1 VAADFADGAT
11 IITSSAQPDDDPR
24 GDELVGGVALM
35 VARPELLF
43 DGPTALRQQLLHQ
56 IINNKHIYLE
66 EVIAWDQEY
75 NSTVC
80 VLLCVCVFT
89 RTLLVC
95 CVFVLWSY
103 GTVSLRLSLSLSHRH
118 QSSARTKSSKAS
130 TKQLFG
136 LKAF

>member
-75 NSTVC
+75 NSTVS
-80 VLLCVCVFT
+80 VLCVRVYSELCLCVAC
-89 RTLLVC
+89 L
-95 CVFVLWSY
+95 CVVVLWY
-103 GTVSLRLSLSLSHRH
+103 CVASLISFALSPPPIIRENKKQQSKHKSNSLD
-118 QSSARTKSSKAS
+118 
-130 TKQLFG
+130 
-136 LKAF
+136 